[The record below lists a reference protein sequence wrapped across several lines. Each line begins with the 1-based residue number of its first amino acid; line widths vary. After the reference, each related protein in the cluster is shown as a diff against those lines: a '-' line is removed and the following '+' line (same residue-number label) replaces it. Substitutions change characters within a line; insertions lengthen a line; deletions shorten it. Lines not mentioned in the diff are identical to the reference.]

1 MTTKCIGKDR
11 NDNPC
16 RNKGIQ
22 DTKCCKIHQY
32 MKDYTDDMLNNLSK
46 CSGCKKQYY
55 LIDGVK
61 TCENCKQRGKSSKEK
76 QKETKVLCKA
86 ENCTFKKS
94 DENDYCMKHQI
105 NLFIDETHALG
116 KKMCKN
122 YVRGCRTQ
130 LENDYSKSSCESCLE
145 KDRERDRKRRGGG
158 KATMELDDTHQFCGS
173 CCKTRSKDMFE
184 GEKGSTKTCSVCRE
198 RNKLQDEKRDKE
210 HRNAVARIAEQKPVR
225 KEKKQEWK
233 ENNYEKVALTTMNYR
248 QRQIENDMDGYLKK
262 NAENAK
268 QWREN
273 NPEKVVDN
281 NENKKNSKQLQYA
294 VYSRTARDKRLD
306 FDLSFSD
313 FNNIVSEPCYY
324 CDIIQDKGFN
334 GIDRKDSTIG
344 YTLDNCV
351 SSCTMCNFMKGS
363 YGVDYFYHKIEHIL
377 TYNGIIKGNYCYDV
391 FSDHKGSSYTTYQT
405 RAIRKQ
411 LDFLI
416 TKPEFDMLI
425 HNDCYICGK
434 KTIDG
439 HVNGVDRIE
448 NNEGYT
454 LNNVNSCC
462 GECNYMKKSY
472 DLEKFMDKLYK
483 IYNKH
488 NLQKIN
494 DDKKEQNRI
503 NQQTYRE
510 RQIEEIGIDALRKKK
525 TEQKRKE
532 RSGTDNTIV
541 KNKNKK
547 TPEELREIARLK
559 KQRHRQALREKYG
572 DEEFKQKRAKELAEY
587 RAKIKQDKMDIN

>member
-22 DTKCCKIHQY
+22 DTKCCKFHQY
-32 MKDYTDDMLNNLSK
+32 MKDYTEDMLNCLTK

-61 TCENCKQRGKSSKEK
+61 TCDHCKQRGKSSKEK

-122 YVRGCRTQ
+122 YVRGCKTQ
-130 LENDYSKSSCESCLE
+130 LDNDYSKSSCETCLE
-145 KDRERDRKRRGGG
+145 KERERYRKRRGGN
-158 KATMELDDTHQFCGS
+158 ASVELDDTQQFCGS
-173 CCKTRSKDMFE
+173 CCKSLSKDMFE
-184 GEKGSTKTCSVCRE
+184 GEKGSTKTCSVCRK

-210 HRNAVARIAEQKPVR
+210 HRNTVARIAEQKPER

-281 NENKKNSKQLQYA
+281 NESKKNSKQLQYN

-306 FDLSFSD
+306 FDLSFND
-313 FNNIVSEPCYY
+313 FNDIVSEPCYY

-334 GIDRKDSTIG
+334 GIDRKDSNIG

-351 SSCTMCNFMKGS
+351 SCCTMCNFMKGS
-363 YGVDYFYHKIEHIL
+363 LELESFFKRIEHIL
-377 TYNGIIKGNYCYDV
+377 TYNGKIKGNYCYDV
-391 FSDHKGSSYTTYQT
+391 FSDHKSLNHSAYQK

-411 LDFLI
+411 LDFLL

-439 HVNGVDRIE
+439 HINGVDRIN

-454 LNNVNSCC
+454 LNNVQSCC
-462 GECNYMKKSY
+462 GECNFMKKSY
-472 DLEKFMDKLYK
+472 NLEEFMDKLYK

-494 DDKKEQNRI
+494 DDKKEKNRVYRQN
-503 NQQTYRE
+503 YKE

-532 RSGTDNTIV
+532 RSGADNTIV

-547 TPEELREIARLK
+547 TPEELREIRRLK
-559 KQRHRQALREKYG
+559 KQRQRQALREKYG

-587 RAKIKQDKMDIN
+587 RAKTKQDKMDVN

>member
-22 DTKCCKIHQY
+22 DTKCCKFHQY
-32 MKDYTDDMLNNLSK
+32 MKDYTDDMLNNLTK

-61 TCENCKQRGKSSKEK
+61 TCNNCKQRGKSSKEK

-86 ENCTFKKS
+86 DNCTFKKS

-105 NLFIDETHALG
+105 NLFIDETYALG

-130 LENDYSKSSCESCLE
+130 LDNDYSKSSCESCLE
-145 KDRERDRKRRGGG
+145 KERERDRKRRGGN
-158 KATMELDDTHQFCGS
+158 ASVELDDTQQFCGS
-173 CCKTRSKDMFE
+173 CGKSRSKDMFE
-184 GEKGSTKTCSVCRE
+184 GDKGSTKTCSMCRE
-198 RNKLQDEKRDKE
+198 RNKLQDEKRDKK
-210 HRNAVARIAEQKPVR
+210 HRNALARIAEQKPER

-281 NENKKNSKQLQYA
+281 NENKKNNMKIHKSNYK
-294 VYSRTARDKRLD
+294 RTAEYKNLVFELD
-306 FDLSFSD
+306 DAEFEQLTND
-313 FNNIVSEPCYY
+313 NCYY
-324 CDIIQDKGFN
+324 CGIKEENRLN
-334 GIDRKDSTIG
+334 GIDRKDSNIG

-351 SSCTMCNFMKGS
+351 SSCTMCNYVKGS
-363 YGVDYFYHKIEHIL
+363 LELEPFFKRIEHIL
-377 TYNGIIKGNYCYDV
+377 TYNGKIQGNYYYDV
-391 FSDHKGSSYTTYQT
+391 FSDHKSLNYSAYQK
-405 RAIRKQ
+405 RALRKQ
-411 LDFLI
+411 LDFLL
-416 TKPEFDMLI
+416 TKPDFDI
-425 HNDCYICGK
+425 IIQNDCYICGK

-439 HVNGVDRIE
+439 HINGVDRIN

-454 LNNVNSCC
+454 LNNVKSCC
-462 GECNYMKKSY
+462 GECNFMKKSY
-472 DLEKFMDKLYK
+472 ELDKFMDKLNK

-494 DDKKEQNRI
+494 DDKKEKNRVYRQN
-503 NQQTYRE
+503 YKE
-510 RQIEEIGIDALRKKK
+510 RQIKEIGIDALRKKK

-532 RSGTDNTIV
+532 RRGTDNTIV

-547 TPEELREIARLK
+547 TPEELRELRRLK
-559 KQRHRQALREKYG
+559 KQRQRQALREKYG

-587 RAKIKQDKMDIN
+587 RAKIKQDKMGVN

>member
-105 NLFIDETHALG
+105 NIFIDETLALG

-281 NENKKNSKQLQYA
+281 NENKKNSKQLQYT

-334 GIDRKDSTIG
+334 GIDRKDSNIG

-377 TYNGIIKGNYCYDV
+377 TYNGIIKGNYCYELMCDI
-391 FSDHKGSSYTTYQT
+391 SGTPYYHYKH
-405 RAIRKQ
+405 RANKKRIAF
-411 LDFLI
+411 DI
-416 TKPEFDMLI
+416 TNEMYNKMRQSP
-425 HNDCYICGK
+425 CYICGK
-434 KTIDG
+434 EG
-439 HVNGVDRIE
+439 NHLHNNGIDRI
-448 NNEGYT
+448 NNQEGYT
-454 LNNVNSCC
+454 ITNIQPCC
-462 GECNYMKKSY
+462 SECNYMKRDY
-472 DLEKFMDKLYK
+472 DMNDWIDKMSK
-483 IYNKH
+483 IYYNNIQYK
-488 NLQKIN
+488 KEVIN
-494 DDKKEQNRI
+494 DNEINSNKRIVQNKQKK
-503 NQQTYRE
+503 TK
-510 RQIEEIGIDALRKKK
+510 EEIRDA
-525 TEQKRKE
+525 
-532 RSGTDNTIV
+532 
-541 KNKNKK
+541 
-547 TPEELREIARLK
+547 ARIK
-559 KQRHRQALREKYG
+559 KQKQRQALREKYG
-572 DEEFKQKRAKELAEY
+572 DEEYKKMKAKELAEY
-587 RAKIKQDKMDIN
+587 RAKKKASSS